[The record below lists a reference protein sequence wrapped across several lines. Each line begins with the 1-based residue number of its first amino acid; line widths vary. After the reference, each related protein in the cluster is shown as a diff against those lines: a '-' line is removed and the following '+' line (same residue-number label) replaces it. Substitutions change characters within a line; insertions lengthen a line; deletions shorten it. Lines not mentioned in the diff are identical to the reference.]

1 MKIKMTVNY
10 GEDICECLK
19 EAFGC
24 ETDDELFVVFRA
36 VMRQALAKKPLTQKT
51 FQLTLKESINKNFCK
66 ITF

>member
-36 VMRQALAKKPLTQKT
+36 VMKQALAKEAVDPEAL
-51 FQLTLKESINKNFCK
+51 SISFER
-66 ITF
+66 ID